1 MVAVTEVFVRKNM
14 RNNSP
19 VTNSETL
26 LPENEFIYSRT
37 DLQGNITEAN
47 EAFCKVSAYTRE
59 EMVGQPHNL
68 VRHPDM
74 PEAAFADMWR
84 DLQAGLPWRG
94 VVKNRRKDG
103 GFYWVVANVSPVR
116 DAGRVVGYQ
125 SVRSRPERVE
135 IDAAADAYRRIKDG
149 NANLAVEHGR
159 VIHQRSAWL
168 KSLVSLRAQMT
179 IMSLLVIVLGLSE
192 AAEKYSGAA
201 WAVNLQTGLMTVCAL
216 YALYF
221 VAFFVP
227 RLNRD
232 LTAIASWIESVL
244 STGNLKRRLVTGRS
258 DLLGVVAN
266 QMDIFVASVQATVQG
281 MADMARHVE
290 DATREVD
297 SGIRAVFVSAQKQS
311 EATSAAAAAVEEVTV
326 SIGEVAE
333 HARST
338 KDVAMNAGEVSRE
351 GAERS
356 GAACVT
362 INSLSETVKGSAAQV
377 ETLGQRSAEISQIAG
392 VIKEIADQTNLL
404 ALNAAIEAAR
414 AGEQGRGFAVVADEV
429 RKLAERTA
437 KATQEI
443 SSMIVLIQNDTKSA
457 VDGMRSGA
465 AQVEEGVALVH
476 SSQDALQRIKHEM
489 DDTIQR
495 VNEISHASSEQQE
508 AMTQLAQNVEQ
519 VATMTEQNVAVVNQ
533 TEGLVHKLGENVDRM
548 NKAVNQFTI

>member
-1 MVAVTEVFVRKNM
+1 M

-37 DLQGNITEAN
+37 DLKGVITEAN
-47 EAFCKVSAYTRE
+47 EAFCKISAYTRE
-59 EMVGQPHNL
+59 EMLGQPHNM

-84 DLQAGLPWRG
+84 DLQAGLPWRAT
-94 VVKNRRKDG
+94 VKNRRKDG
-103 GFYWVVANVSPVR
+103 GYYWVVANLSPVR

-125 SVRSRPERVE
+125 SVRSRPAREE
-135 IDAAADAYRRIKDG
+135 IEAAAEACRRIKEG
-149 NANLAVEHGR
+149 NNHLDIEHGR
-159 VIHQRSAWL
+159 VIHKRPAWL
-168 KSLVSLRAQMT
+168 LALVSLRAQLT
-179 IMSLLVIVLGLSE
+179 FMSVLVVALGILE
-192 AAEKYSGAA
+192 VIEKLAGVEWAA
-201 WAVNLQTGLMTVCAL
+201 NLQAGLMAVSAL
-216 YALYF
+216 YALYY

-227 RLNRD
+227 KLNRD
-232 LTAIASWIESVL
+232 LEAIASWIESVL
-244 STGNLKRRLVTGRS
+244 STGNLKRRLTTRRS

-266 QMDIFVASVQATVQG
+266 RMDGFVASIQATVQG
-281 MADMARHVE
+281 MADTARQVE
-290 DATREVD
+290 IATREVD
-297 SGIRAVFVSAQKQS
+297 RGIRIVFASAQKQS

-338 KDVAMNAGEVSRE
+338 KDVATNAGEVSRE

-362 INSLSETVKGSAAQV
+362 INALSETVKGSAAQV

-392 VIKEIADQTNLL
+392 AIKEIADQTNLL

-443 SSMIVLIQNDTKSA
+443 SSMIALIQNDTRIA
-457 VDGMRSGA
+457 VDGMRAGA
-465 AQVEEGVALVH
+465 AQVEEGVGLVH
-476 SSQDALQRIKHEM
+476 S
-489 DDTIQR
+489 
-495 VNEISHASSEQQE
+495 SSEQQE

-519 VATMTEQNVAVVNQ
+519 VATMTEQNVVVVNQ
-533 TEGLVHKLGENVDRM
+533 TEGLVQKLGENVDRM
-548 NKAVNQFTI
+548 NKAVNQFSI